1 MRWPVLHS
9 AAVTP
14 EVIERARSRY
24 LLFGNMATKG
34 KSAVT
39 PWNLAEK
46 MATFSSQRLLPLDT
60 TAQGTLVRMLRTG
73 LYYPGRSWTAP
84 SGGRGTCVKRL
95 NAHLRLLTSPVDCF
109 LDDVAILFFDT
120 KFVPWSMDDA
130 TEGVP
135 LTARQLAANGIRL
148 AAAAAGEDGEAPLPE
163 YTHSDRVLSINIE
176 RVKSLIAPGR
186 DWRVGESPRV
196 SIHIGP
202 SGAGKSRYVFQTL
215 ANSSTSFYMLNA
227 ESGVTLWFDGY
238 EEHKVVVGND
248 IIDTDDGDKALI
260 KFRIM
265 KQLVDYQPAL
275 MQTRDGFPARFVPLK
290 NKWSIFTAT
299 VPPECWY
306 LNADGEMHG
315 EWRRRLE
322 EFGEIFEHTQWGVP
336 PVRHTGAQ
344 YIARVLARQQR
355 ERERERELAEERLR

>member
-1 MRWPVLHS
+1 M
-9 AAVTP
+9 
-14 EVIERARSRY
+14 E
-24 LLFGNMATKG
+24 
-34 KSAVT
+34 
-39 PWNLAEK
+39 
-46 MATFSSQRLLPLDT
+46 
-60 TAQGTLVRMLRTG
+60 
-73 LYYPGRSWTAP
+73 
-84 SGGRGTCVKRL
+84 
-95 NAHLRLLTSPVDCF
+95 
-109 LDDVAILFFDT
+109 
-120 KFVPWSMDDA
+120 DA

-163 YTHSDRVLSINIE
+163 YTHSDRVLNINVE

-186 DWRVGESPRV
+186 DWLVGESPRV

-238 EEHKVVVGND
+238 DEQKVVVGND

-275 MQTRDGFPARFVPLK
+275 MQTRDGVPARFVPLK

-299 VPPECWY
+299 VPPERWY
-306 LNADGEMHG
+306 LNATGEIHG

-344 YIARVLARQQR
+344 YVARVLARQQR
-355 ERERERELAEERLR
+355 ERERERELAEERLH